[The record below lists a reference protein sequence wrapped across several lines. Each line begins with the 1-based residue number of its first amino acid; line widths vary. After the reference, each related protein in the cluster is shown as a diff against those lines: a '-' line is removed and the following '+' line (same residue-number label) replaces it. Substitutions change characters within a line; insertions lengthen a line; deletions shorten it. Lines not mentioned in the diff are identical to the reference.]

1 MSTEQP
7 QSQELK
13 IIDEQEQQSPS
24 TPSDPNSKPTESD
37 TLKKSNSNEENALVK
52 TEERYE
58 ETPYRWFIVVAYFLL
73 TFANGLQWVT
83 YSSCATNFGLAYNLK
98 SWEVN
103 MFSLIYMIQYPFVC
117 IPEGYLVDAYSTR
130 LGLIISAA
138 CTLGGSAFKLLV
150 NQKGGIAWSFVGQFF
165 AGLFQPAI
173 LNSPGKIA
181 ANWFRE
187 NIRTLICTICCIAD
201 TIGILVGFVFHAM
214 IIDPDID
221 IENNPEEYKKDFASY
236 IFWEFILNV
245 IFCVPT
251 FFICKNKPDIPPS
264 PSQVEQE
271 KPGLCE
277 SLKLL
282 FTNIRF
288 IFLLI
293 STCFVV
299 GYYCVYGTILNA
311 YLAMYDI
318 SDHEASYIY
327 AVSSAVGI
335 VASIVISA
343 LLDKFKKF
351 KLFMIILVILG
362 LVFQA
367 LFTLL
372 LELSVDNDKLNKF
385 AIGMTLYTL
394 VTAVLIP
401 FYTIGMNYACE
412 ITYPVGESINGGIMM
427 SMSQISG
434 IVGTFGCD
442 ALMIDY
448 ADKKW
453 ASNIL
458 LLCFFVVASIF
469 VFLFDERLARNEVDQ
484 AGLEKKALPEGEAAN
499 VEQAPEQEQ
508 QQAENE
514 QPQASEP

>member
-1 MSTEQP
+1 
-7 QSQELK
+7 
-13 IIDEQEQQSPS
+13 
-24 TPSDPNSKPTESD
+24 
-37 TLKKSNSNEENALVK
+37 
-52 TEERYE
+52 
-58 ETPYRWFIVVAYFLL
+58 
-73 TFANGLQWVT
+73 
-83 YSSCATNFGLAYNLK
+83 
-98 SWEVN
+98 
-103 MFSLIYMIQYPFVC
+103 
-117 IPEGYLVDAYSTR
+117 
-130 LGLIISAA
+130 
-138 CTLGGSAFKLLV
+138 
-150 NQKGGIAWSFVGQFF
+150 
-165 AGLFQPAI
+165 
-173 LNSPGKIA
+173 
-181 ANWFRE
+181 
-187 NIRTLICTICCIAD
+187 
-201 TIGILVGFVFHAM
+201 
-214 IIDPDID
+214 
-221 IENNPEEYKKDFASY
+221 
-236 IFWEFILNV
+236 
-245 IFCVPT
+245 
-251 FFICKNKPDIPPS
+251 
-264 PSQVEQE
+264 
-271 KPGLCE
+271 
-277 SLKLL
+277 
-282 FTNIRF
+282 
-288 IFLLI
+288 
-293 STCFVV
+293 
-299 GYYCVYGTILNA
+299 
-311 YLAMYDI
+311 MYDI

-362 LVFQA
+362 LIFQA

-372 LELSVDNDKLNKF
+372 LELSVENEKLHKF

-448 ADKKW
+448 EEKKW

-458 LLCFFVVASIF
+458 LLCFFVVASVF

-499 VEQAPEQEQ
+499 VEQEQ

>member
-1 MSTEQP
+1 
-7 QSQELK
+7 
-13 IIDEQEQQSPS
+13 
-24 TPSDPNSKPTESD
+24 
-37 TLKKSNSNEENALVK
+37 
-52 TEERYE
+52 
-58 ETPYRWFIVVAYFLL
+58 
-73 TFANGLQWVT
+73 
-83 YSSCATNFGLAYNLK
+83 
-98 SWEVN
+98 
-103 MFSLIYMIQYPFVC
+103 MIQYPFVC

-130 LGLIISAA
+130 LGLIIAAA
-138 CTLGGSAFKLLV
+138 CTLGGSALKLLV
-150 NQKGGIAWSFVGQFF
+150 NQKNGMPWVFVGQFF

-187 NIRTLICTICCIAD
+187 NIRTLICTICCISD

-214 IIDPDID
+214 IIDPNID
-221 IENNPEEYKKDFASY
+221 AKANPEDYKKDFADY

-245 IFCVPT
+245 VFCLPT
-251 FFICKNKPDIPPS
+251 FFIFKNKPDVPPS

-282 FTNIRF
+282 FTNVRF
-288 IFLLI
+288 IYLLI

-311 YLAMYDI
+311 YLYMYDI
-318 SDHEASYIY
+318 SDNQASYIY

-362 LVFQA
+362 LIFQA

-372 LELSVDNDKLNKF
+372 LELSVDNDSLNKF

-434 IVGTFGCD
+434 IAGTFGCD
-442 ALMIDY
+442 ALMKDHEN
-448 ADKKW
+448 KKW

-458 LLCFFVVASIF
+458 LLCFFVVASVF
-469 VFLFDERLARNEVDQ
+469 VFLFDEKLARNEVDQ
-484 AGLEKKALPEGEAAN
+484 AGLGKKELPAN
-499 VEQAPEQEQ
+499 EDANIEQNQQQEQ
-508 QQAENE
+508 QPENE